1 MEIDISDRRRLVN
14 RTFKSVHFLIA
25 FGFLIFGLV
34 EFVSNPPYF
43 DGYGDAKASQ
53 KQLPEDLFQVLKFK
67 NILYIIYIYLT
78 YYMCKSVK
86 FLRDLE

>member
-1 MEIDISDRRRLVN
+1 
-14 RTFKSVHFLIA
+14 VHILIA

-53 KQLPEDLFQVLKFK
+53 KQLPEDLFQVLIIH
-67 NILYIIYIYLT
+67 ILYYNN
-78 YYMCKSVK
+78 
-86 FLRDLE
+86 RPANP